1 MTKNSFNN
9 VKYWVFDLDNTLYPK
24 SANLFAEIEVKM
36 TSFVMQQLNVDFKE
50 ANFLRDYY
58 WKKYGTTLAGMMREH
73 DIDPQPYLVDV
84 HDISLTSL
92 DVDPRLV
99 KAIKNLSGE
108 KIVYTNGSKFHANR
122 VLKARG
128 LTECFHKIYGVED
141 ANYLPKPEKK
151 AYQKIIELS
160 GINPQYSAMF
170 EDEYKNLD
178 VPHDL
183 GMRTVYLTEKN
194 YIDERHFITD
204 NLTEFLSKLTNN
216 KNGN

>member
-50 ANFLRDYY
+50 ANFLRNYY

-92 DVDPRLV
+92 
-99 KAIKNLSGE
+99 AINTK
-108 KIVYTNGSKFHANR
+108 KF
-122 VLKARG
+122 
-128 LTECFHKIYGVED
+128 T
-141 ANYLPKPEKK
+141 
-151 AYQKIIELS
+151 
-160 GINPQYSAMF
+160 
-170 EDEYKNLD
+170 
-178 VPHDL
+178 
-183 GMRTVYLTEKN
+183 T
-194 YIDERHFITD
+194 
-204 NLTEFLSKLTNN
+204 
-216 KNGN
+216 